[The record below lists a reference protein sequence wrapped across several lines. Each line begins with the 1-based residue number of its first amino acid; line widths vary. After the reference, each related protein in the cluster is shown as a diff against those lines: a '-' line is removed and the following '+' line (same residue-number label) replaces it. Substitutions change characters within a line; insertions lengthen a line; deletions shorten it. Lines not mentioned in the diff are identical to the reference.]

1 MLCTNLKETKR
12 MDNTEIIKVKVE
24 QYYKTIVDNMEK
36 STKTGEVIERINK
49 DTEDVDQYLSEDS
62 NNCIVIQFNAT
73 EHNKRRLTNT
83 TIQSSITSNN
93 INYEQSK
100 INNKTKSMVSLFV
113 SSSLN
118 NIVPRSLNNY
128 RKKEL
133 IRNFERSKR
142 NSNSK
147 PVDSSYNSNID
158 APKFTST
165 IFKSALDINT
175 VLNTSIDNNSNKMI
189 EKQELEYITNNI
201 DPVAITTNEDS
212 RSGLYNKK
220 RMFSQNKI
228 NNTKIAKLSPFLP
241 LSLPILPP
249 KKMISV
255 QILET
260 YI

>member
-1 MLCTNLKETKR
+1 
-12 MDNTEIIKVKVE
+12 
-24 QYYKTIVDNMEK
+24 
-36 STKTGEVIERINK
+36 
-49 DTEDVDQYLSEDS
+49 
-62 NNCIVIQFNAT
+62 
-73 EHNKRRLTNT
+73 
-83 TIQSSITSNN
+83 
-93 INYEQSK
+93 
-100 INNKTKSMVSLFV
+100 MVSLFF

-128 RKKEL
+128 RKKEV
-133 IRNFERSKR
+133 IRKFERSKR